1 MTGKPDDLEP
11 NDRHMR
17 LTYALVVVV
26 EVVVIAA
33 LWGFSRYFA
42 S

>member
-1 MTGKPDDLEP
+1 MTDKPDDLEP
-11 NDRHMR
+11 NDRRMR